1 MTGGTFRPPPPTK
14 NYGMATVVAT
24 VFKVVAWLWL
34 LAAIVTAL
42 NARAAANDLGT
53 NAASQGAVSGQH
65 LGRWRPAGVHLGP
78 FRLRD
83 QPAAGRSQQH

>member
-1 MTGGTFRPPPPTK
+1 MTGGSFRPPPPTK

-53 NAASQGAVSGQH
+53 NAASQGAVVASIF
-65 LGRWRPAGVHLGP
+65 AGGVLLACTSALL
-78 FRLRD
+78 RLRD